1 VTAKTLHARPATAKR
16 GGRFSPLKSCYR
28 LSEPLDSVPSK
39 RPAMTFAELH
49 ALHSLPFFDL
59 LKRAR
64 EVHEKHWPDG
74 KVQLCTLLSIKT
86 GGCSEDCAY
95 CAQAARY
102 KTELESHVLMEREE
116 VMAHARA
123 AREAG
128 STRFCMGAA
137 WKGVRGGTPRFAQV
151 LDIVRDVSTL
161 GMEVCVT
168 LGELGP
174 EEARQLRDAG
184 VTAYNHNLDTSPEHY
199 PNIVTTHTYEDRLR
213 TIRNVQDAG
222 ISVCCGGILGLSE
235 TIADRLRLL
244 EVISG
249 FNPQPESVPINSLMP
264 MPGTPLA
271 DSPQVDP
278 FDLVR
283 MIACARIAV
292 PGAKVRLSAGRTRLS
307 DEIQALCFYAG
318 ANSIF
323 YGEKLL
329 TADNPGMEK
338 DRALLAKLGLQTLE
352 PNLSLVAPDIN
363 PDLPA
368 CPGIED
374 RDCAP
379 APKACSTAG
388 CR

>member
-1 VTAKTLHARPATAKR
+1 MTLAELQKLHA
-16 GGRFSPLKSCYR
+16 
-28 LSEPLDSVPSK
+28 
-39 RPAMTFAELH
+39 
-49 ALHSLPFFDL
+49 LPFFDL

-64 EVHEKHWPDG
+64 AVHEKFWPEG
-74 KVQLCTLLSIKT
+74 GIQLCTLLSIKT

-95 CAQAARY
+95 CAQSARY

-116 VMAHARA
+116 VMVHARA
-123 AREAG
+123 AKESG

-137 WKGVRGGTPRFAQV
+137 WKGVQGGTPRFEQV
-151 LDIVRDVSTL
+151 LDIVRAVAAL
-161 GMEVCVT
+161 GLEVCVT

-174 EEARQLRDAG
+174 AEAAQLRDAG

-199 PNIVTTHTYEDRLR
+199 PNIVSSHTYADRLR

-222 ISVCCGGILGLSE
+222 IAVCCGGILGLSE
-235 TIADRLRLL
+235 TITDRLRLL
-244 EVISG
+244 EVISN

-271 DSPQVDP
+271 DNPQVDP

-292 PGAKVRLSAGRTRLS
+292 PAAKVRLSAGRTRLS
-307 DEIQALCFYAG
+307 DELQALCFYAG

-329 TADNPGMEK
+329 TTDNPEAAA
-338 DRALLAKLGLQTLE
+338 DLALLGKLGLK
-352 PNLSLVAPDIN
+352 PLVPDR
-363 PDLPA
+363 A
-368 CPGIED
+368 AA
-374 RDCAP
+374 AP
-379 APKACSTAG
+379 ALDPDVPANPVGQARQVKAPRAG
-388 CR
+388 IPS

>member
-1 VTAKTLHARPATAKR
+1 MTLAE
-16 GGRFSPLKSCYR
+16 LQ
-28 LSEPLDSVPSK
+28 
-39 RPAMTFAELH
+39 ELH
-49 ALHSLPFFDL
+49 ALPFFEL

-64 EVHEKHWPDG
+64 TVHEKFWPEG
-74 KVQLCTLLSIKT
+74 KIQLCTLLSIKT

-95 CAQAARY
+95 CAQSARY
-102 KTELESHVLMEREE
+102 KTELESHVLLEREE
-116 VMAHARA
+116 VMVHARA
-123 AREAG
+123 AKESG

-137 WKGVRGGTPRFAQV
+137 WRGVRGGTPRFEQV
-151 LDIVRDVSTL
+151 LEIVRDVASL
-161 GMEVCVT
+161 NMEVCVT

-174 EEARQLRDAG
+174 AEAEQLRVAG

-199 PNIVTTHTYEDRLR
+199 PNIVTSHTYEDRLR

-235 TIADRLRLL
+235 TITDRLRLL
-244 EVISG
+244 EVISN

-271 DSPQVDP
+271 DNPQVDP

-307 DEIQALCFYAG
+307 DEVQALCFYVG

-329 TADNPGMEK
+329 TTENPEAAQ
-338 DRALLAKLGLQTLE
+338 DLALLAKLGLETL
-352 PNLSLVAPDIN
+352 APDRS
-363 PDLPA
+363 A
-368 CPGIED
+368 A
-374 RDCAP
+374 AP
-379 APKACSTAG
+379 VLDSSAAAYPSQDGQLLQCV
-388 CR
+388 

>member
-1 VTAKTLHARPATAKR
+1 MTL
-16 GGRFSPLKSCYR
+16 
-28 LSEPLDSVPSK
+28 
-39 RPAMTFAELH
+39 AELQE
-49 ALHSLPFFDL
+49 LHSLPFFDL
-59 LKRAR
+59 IKRAR
-64 EVHEKHWPDG
+64 DVHEKFWPEG
-74 KVQLCTLLSIKT
+74 KIQLCTLLSIKT

-95 CAQAARY
+95 CAQSARY

-116 VMAHARA
+116 VMKHARA
-123 AREAG
+123 ARENG

-137 WKGVRGGTPRFAQV
+137 WKGVRGGTKRFEQV
-151 LDIVRDVSTL
+151 LDIVRDVAKL
-161 GMEVCVT
+161 DMEVCVT

-174 EEARQLRDAG
+174 DEAARLRDAG

-199 PNIVTTHTYEDRLR
+199 PNIVSTHTYEDRLR

-235 TIADRLRLL
+235 TITDRLRLL
-244 EVISG
+244 EVISN

-271 DSPQVDP
+271 ENPQVDP

-292 PGAKVRLSAGRTRLS
+292 PRAKVRLSAGRTRLS

-329 TADNPGMEK
+329 TADNPEMAK

-352 PNLSLVAPDIN
+352 PNPSMESPGIN
-363 PDLPA
+363 PFTPA
-368 CPGIED
+368 CPSPDGQVH
-374 RDCAP
+374 P
-379 APKACSTAG
+379 AQASTCCS
-388 CR
+388 

>member
-1 VTAKTLHARPATAKR
+1 MTL
-16 GGRFSPLKSCYR
+16 
-28 LSEPLDSVPSK
+28 
-39 RPAMTFAELH
+39 AELQE
-49 ALHSLPFFDL
+49 LHSMPFFDL
-59 LKRAR
+59 LKRAHD
-64 EVHEKHWPDG
+64 VHEKFWPDG
-74 KVQLCTLLSIKT
+74 KIQLCTLLSIKT

-95 CAQAARY
+95 CAQSARY
-102 KTELESHVLMEREE
+102 KTELESHVLLEREE
-116 VMAHARA
+116 VMKHARA
-123 AREAG
+123 ARESG

-137 WKGVRGGTPRFAQV
+137 WKGVRGGTPKFEQV

-174 EEARQLRDAG
+174 QEAEQLRDAG

-199 PNIVTTHTYEDRLR
+199 PNIVSSHSYEDRLR

-235 TIADRLRLL
+235 TITDRLRLL
-244 EVISG
+244 EIISN

-271 DSPQVDP
+271 ENPQVDP

-283 MIACARIAV
+283 MIACARISV

-307 DEIQALCFYAG
+307 DEVQALCFYAG

-329 TADNPGMEK
+329 TADNPEAEK
-338 DRALLAKLGLQTLE
+338 DLALLAKLGLKTLQPDRSME
-352 PNLSLVAPDIN
+352 APEID
-363 PDLPA
+363 PLLPA
-368 CPGIED
+368 SPTADGHHHAHGQKS
-374 RDCAP
+374 CASP
-379 APKACSTAG
+379 AC
-388 CR
+388 C